1 MVYLMNTTPE
11 TLISFPR
18 CLACKDKEL
27 STPKHE
33 VGHVEGFNI
42 SENKNIGRNKT
53 NMTDGWNTNETQGVT
68 FKTPKGNYCPQ
79 TDDLVTEIK
88 AAGRFAGLKHPIV
101 KVNGTVIDKPSDLT
115 EDYVSDLGDGS
126 VVELSAYDIAG

>member
-1 MVYLMNTTPE
+1 
-11 TLISFPR
+11 
-18 CLACKDKEL
+18 
-27 STPKHE
+27 
-33 VGHVEGFNI
+33 
-42 SENKNIGRNKT
+42 
-53 NMTDGWNTNETQGVT
+53 MTDGWNTNETQGVT